1 MDEKASQRCDFF
13 FFLFCSFFF
22 FILKLNIPK
31 IYDQP
36 HCQNS
41 HKTHHSLMHPSPP
54 PSLKDI
60 KIIMI

>member
-13 FFLFCSFFF
+13 FFFFVLFFF
-22 FILKLNIPK
+22 YYKAQYSKNLWPTTLPK
-31 IYDQP
+31 QP
-36 HCQNS
+36 QN
-41 HKTHHSLMHPSPP
+41 TPLPDAPLPP

>member
-13 FFLFCSFFF
+13 FSFLFFF
-22 FILKLNIPK
+22 FYFKAQYSKNLWPTTLPK
-31 IYDQP
+31 QP
-36 HCQNS
+36 QNTPLPDS
-41 HKTHHSLMHPSPP
+41 PLPP

>member
-13 FFLFCSFFF
+13 FFFFVLFFF
-22 FILKLNIPK
+22 YYKAQYSKNLWPTTLPK
-31 IYDQP
+31 QP
-36 HCQNS
+36 QN
-41 HKTHHSLMHPSPP
+41 TPLPDAPPPP